1 MGGHNTLCSCVCVK
15 ERVCVVDSR
24 SRAISRVN
32 FTVAGLGATTFSSSV
47 AIHQH
52 LDTFQDYSCIRQ
64 PAERANTTMP
74 DMEVCAE
81 CHRPIEDQYVLRVG
95 DSSLHQE
102 CLKCASCRV
111 PLTDSCFSKFG
122 QFYCR
127 SDFYRMF
134 GPRCASC
141 GLVFTEADKAR
152 KIGESLFHTHCFTCR
167 DCSANLTEGDKVGC
181 DHRGNLFCE
190 IDYIKHSNSSEAG
203 SDDTSQYFDMDNSST
218 RGSDDMTPSGIK
230 REQTPDHSGNL
241 SDDDDDKGEGEIG
254 KDGKRRGPRTTIKA
268 KQLEVLKTCFD
279 QNPKPTRQVREQ
291 LAKET
296 GLPMRVIQVW
306 FQNKRSKQKRINQM
320 QFITGHRFP
329 PHMGMPFPPH
339 PWGPPGPC
347 FPPPGGMP
355 GDFPHHMFPPNF
367 DPSCG
372 PPGPLGGPPPH
383 HQDYYPPY
391 SGPPGGP
398 ADFSSPEHHHQ
409 SNGRMS
415 ESPNHCYPSPPGQPS
430 DYPGVDYPPPRD
442 FPPGPPGGPVGPPD
456 SCFPSPPLDFSC
468 PSEYSSQAG
477 TSTPDHD
484 LGIKQEFKQELP
496 TH

>member
-1 MGGHNTLCSCVCVK
+1 M
-15 ERVCVVDSR
+15 VVRPAGAAVRRPDPPR
-24 SRAISRVN
+24 ISRVD
-32 FTVAGLGATTFSSSV
+32 FTVEGHSAGSPV
-47 AIHQH
+47 
-52 LDTFQDYSCIRQ
+52 DYPLR
-64 PAERANTTMP
+64 MP
-74 DMEVCAE
+74 DMEICAE
-81 CHRPIEDQYVLRVG
+81 CHRHIEDQYVLRVG

-102 CLKCASCRV
+102 CLKCASCRT

-127 SDFYRMF
+127 QDFYRMF

-141 GLVFTEADKAR
+141 QLVFTETDKAR

-190 IDYIKHSNSSEAG
+190 IDYIKHSNSSETS
-203 SDDTSQYFDMDNSST
+203 SDDTSQYFDLDNSNT
-218 RGSDDMTPSGIK
+218 RGSDELTVK
-230 REQTPDHSGNL
+230 RESQTPDLNN
-241 SDDDDDKGEGEIG
+241 SDDDADSKMDGEIG

-339 PWGPPGPC
+339 PWGPPGHC
-347 FPPPGGMP
+347 FPPGGMP
-355 GDFPHHMFPPNF
+355 GEFPPPPHMFPPNF

-372 PPGPLGGPPPH
+372 PPGPPH
-383 HQDYYPPY
+383 HEYSPYPPY
-391 SGPPGGP
+391 SGP
-398 ADFSSPEHHHQ
+398 DYHDQ
-409 SNGRMS
+409 SGRMS
-415 ESPNHCYPSPPGQPS
+415 ESPNHCYPSPPTQSS
-430 DYPGVDYPPPRD
+430 DFQGVDYPSPREYPPE
-442 FPPGPPGGPVGPPD
+442 P
-456 SCFPSPPLDFSC
+456 CYPSPPLDFSC
-468 PSEYSSQAG
+468 P
-477 TSTPDHD
+477 PDYHEED
-484 LGIKQEFKQELP
+484 VRIKQELS

>member
-1 MGGHNTLCSCVCVK
+1 
-15 ERVCVVDSR
+15 
-24 SRAISRVN
+24 
-32 FTVAGLGATTFSSSV
+32 
-47 AIHQH
+47 
-52 LDTFQDYSCIRQ
+52 
-64 PAERANTTMP
+64 MP
-74 DMEVCAE
+74 DMEICAE
-81 CHRPIEDQYVLRVG
+81 CHRQIEDQYVLRVG

-102 CLKCASCRV
+102 CLKCASCRT
-111 PLTDSCFSKFG
+111 PLTESCFSKFG

-127 SDFYRMF
+127 QDFYRMF

-141 GLVFTEADKAR
+141 QLVFTETDKAR
-152 KIGESLFHTHCFTCR
+152 KIGDQLFHTHCFTCR

-190 IDYIKHSNSSEAG
+190 IDYIKHSNGMGVDSTPPAV
-203 SDDTSQYFDMDNSST
+203 DDTSSYFDLDNSS
-218 RGSDDMTPSGIK
+218 SKSGDEMAVK
-230 REQTPDHSGNL
+230 RESRSPDITG
-241 SDDDDDKGEGEIG
+241 DDDDDQDKGEGEIG

-339 PWGPPGPC
+339 PWGPPGHC
-347 FPPPGGMP
+347 FPPGGMP
-355 GDFPHHMFPPNF
+355 GDFPPPPHMFPPNF

-372 PPGPLGGPPPH
+372 PPGPPHPDYGP
-383 HQDYYPPY
+383 YPPY
-391 SGPPGGP
+391 GPGP
-398 ADFSSPEHHHQ
+398 DYQDQ
-409 SNGRMS
+409 SGRMS
-415 ESPNHCYPSPPGQPS
+415 ESPNQCYPSPPGQPS
-430 DYPGVDYPPPRD
+430 DFQGVDYPSPRD
-442 FPPGPPGGPVGPPD
+442 YQAPGPEP
-456 SCFPSPPLDFSC
+456 CYPSPPLDFSC
-468 PSEYSSQAG
+468 GPEYGGPPPADG
-477 TSTPDHD
+477 EVTV
-484 LGIKQEFKQELP
+484 KQELP